1 MDRLLRGPEGSRRGG
16 DLTSD
21 GAGKINP
28 RGLRQLSKAYRLWRL
43 MNILWANL
51 KQEIKLRLLG
61 RLSRLKTPG
70 RLPAAESS
78 RAAASSCGGA
88 NWMFTSRSYIARRGD
103 TRPN

>member
-78 RAAASSCGGA
+78 RAARKLDVHELLLYRTA
-88 NWMFTSRSYIARRGD
+88 W
-103 TRPN
+103 

>member
-16 DLTSD
+16 ALTSD

-61 RLSRLKTPG
+61 SPVKVEDPGTTPRRRVISR
-70 RLPAAESS
+70 
-78 RAAASSCGGA
+78 GGV
-88 NWMFTSRSYIARRGD
+88 FARRRKLD
-103 TRPN
+103 VYEPLLYRTAW